1 MMPVRR
7 RICVV
12 GGLSAG
18 PSAAAKAARV
28 DPSAEVILFEQGDAI
43 SYGICELPY
52 YISGEVRGDDLVV
65 LTPEQMQR
73 EKNVIVRTR
82 SLVQTINPSRKTIEV
97 QDLATGTMIQE
108 RYDRLI
114 LATGSTARP
123 LGLTGEEARNVFH
136 VKSLDD
142 GLHIA
147 RFIDSERPSRA
158 VIIGGG
164 YVGVEMAESLRRRR
178 IEVTLLHQGTK
189 PLNHVAPETS
199 DAVLKQLGDHGV
211 VFLPD
216 AQTVGLRLD
225 GRSAVAEVFTPDRTL
240 PADLVIVAI
249 GVRPNAQLA
258 ATARTRM
265 GARGGILTDTHL
277 RTSVESIFAAG
288 DCCEVRNMITNR
300 MMYAPLATNAA
311 RMGWVAGE
319 NAAGGRATFAGALRS
334 IALRVFD
341 LEVVHL
347 GLTFDEA
354 RTAGFVPE
362 VVTITSTSRVS
373 MMPQSKDVRVILV
386 ADRASRRVLGVD
398 VSGEEGAVLR
408 GNLLAPALQHHLTV
422 DDVRRWDLAYA
433 PPFSPLWDPVLIAA
447 NAMARK
453 LEQR

>member
-28 DPSAEVILFEQGDAI
+28 DPSAEVILFEQDDAI

-52 YISGEVRGDDLVV
+52 YIGGEVQKDDLVV

-73 EKNVIVRTR
+73 EKNVTVRTR
-82 SLVQTINPSRKTIEV
+82 TRIQNISPSRKTIEV
-97 QDLATGTMIQE
+97 HDLSKGETREE

-114 LATGSTARP
+114 IATGSSVRP
-123 LGLTGEEARNVFH
+123 LGLAGEDARNVFH

-142 GLHIA
+142 GLQIA
-147 RFIDSERPSRA
+147 RFIEVEHPTRA

-164 YVGVEMAESLRRRR
+164 YVGVEMAEALRRRR
-178 IEVTLLHQGTK
+178 MEVTLLHKGMV
-189 PLNHVAPETS
+189 PLDHVAPETS
-199 DAVLKQLGDHGV
+199 DAVARRLGDHGV
-211 VFLPD
+211 TFLP
-216 AQTVGLRLD
+216 QTQIVAFRVD
-225 GRSAVAEVFTPDRTL
+225 SRAAVAEVLTPDRTL
-240 PADLVIVAI
+240 PVDLVILAT
-249 GVRPNAQLA
+249 GVRPNTQLA
-258 ATARTRM
+258 AAARVRL
-265 GARGGILTDTHL
+265 GANGGITTDSRL
-277 RTSVESIFAAG
+277 QTSVDNIFAAG
-288 DCCEVRNMITNR
+288 DCCEVRNLVSNR

-319 NAAGGRATFAGALRS
+319 NAAGGRSTFQGALRS
-334 IALRVFD
+334 IALRVFE

-347 GLTFDEA
+347 GLTAAEA
-354 RTAGFVPE
+354 RVAGLAPE
-362 VVTITSTSRVS
+362 VVTIKSTSRVP
-373 MMPQSKDVRVILV
+373 MMPGGKALCVTLV
-386 ADRASRRVLGVD
+386 ADRSTRRLLGVD

-408 GNLLAPALQHHLTV
+408 GNLLAPALHHRLTI

-433 PPFSPLWDPVLIAA
+433 PSFSPLWDPILVAA